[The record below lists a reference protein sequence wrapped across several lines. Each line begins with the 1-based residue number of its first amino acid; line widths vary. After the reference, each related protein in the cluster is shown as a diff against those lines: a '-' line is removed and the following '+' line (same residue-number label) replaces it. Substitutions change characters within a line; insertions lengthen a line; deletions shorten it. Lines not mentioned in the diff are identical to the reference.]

1 MQGKFMEKVQ
11 EELSLLKLKIKVDS
25 SNPGKLMIKI
35 SGKYQCSTV
44 SEIRKLNQF
53 IADNNM

>member
-1 MQGKFMEKVQ
+1 MEKVQ
-11 EELSLLKLKIKVDS
+11 EELDLLKLKHKVDS
-25 SNPGKLMIKI
+25 STPGKLMIKI

-53 IADNNM
+53 IADNHM